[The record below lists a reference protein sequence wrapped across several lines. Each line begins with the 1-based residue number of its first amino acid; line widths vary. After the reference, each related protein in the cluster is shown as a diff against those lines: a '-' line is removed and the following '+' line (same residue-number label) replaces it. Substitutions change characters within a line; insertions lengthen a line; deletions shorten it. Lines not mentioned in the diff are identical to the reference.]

1 MKTLRVVVIVVSLL
15 LATSTGGLGVLVAPV
30 LLPSLWWVAV
40 SGGVVARW
48 ISSVASGLLAA
59 EAAMFATVMVVRGDG
74 LSLTGGSVDW
84 SRLWAI
90 PVSVGVA
97 TFALYLVT
105 AARWK
110 RRSLDRSSRESKGA
124 GHWTPPARER
134 AVLA

>member
-1 MKTLRVVVIVVSLL
+1 MKTLRATVIVVSLL
-15 LATSTGGLGVLVAPV
+15 LATSIGGLGVLAAPL

-59 EAAMFATVMVVRGDG
+59 EAAMFATVVIVRGDG
-74 LSLTGGSVDW
+74 LSLMGGSIDW

-110 RRSLDRSSRESKGA
+110 RRSHDGWSRESKGSDR
-124 GHWTPPARER
+124 WTPPAHER